1 MKTQRQKNSKILEL
15 IKKNIKDNL
24 KEYLIVS
31 IIFILGIII
40 SIIVINHLNEEQR
53 MEIQTNLTGFI
64 SNINTNSKIDQISL
78 IKESILS
85 NLALGISLWF
95 IGSTIIGIPVVCLII
110 GMQGFLLGYTI
121 SSIMITFNSI
131 KGILMTL
138 ICLLIQNILFIPA
151 IIAIGVSGIKFY
163 KAIAEDKRKEK
174 IKIEVLRHTIFSLI
188 MCMLLIASSC
198 LETYIS
204 SNLLMLSAKFFA

>member
-53 MEIQTNLTGFI
+53 MEIQTNLTDFI
-64 SNINTNSKIDQISL
+64 YNLNMNSKIDQISL

-204 SNLLMLSAKFFA
+204 SNLLMFSAKFFA